1 MINFLKKDKRQKMAI
16 KGKREAENILKFNLQ
31 RGRKKQGE
39 LENG

>member
-1 MINFLKKDKRQKMAI
+1 MAI

-31 RGRKKQGE
+31 RDRKKQGE